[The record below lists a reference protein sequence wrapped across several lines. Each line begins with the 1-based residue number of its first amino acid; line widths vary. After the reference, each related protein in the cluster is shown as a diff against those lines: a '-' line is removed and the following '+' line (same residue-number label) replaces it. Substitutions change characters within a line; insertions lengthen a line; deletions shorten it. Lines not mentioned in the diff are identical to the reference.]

1 MGDRTSRGDPGHGEA
16 PDQALQHDGF
26 AAVEVI
32 SACRVDDEAVR
43 RVWSHDRRI
52 AEEPHREAFKGL
64 VVGYWLGILHDK
76 SRHQD
81 LCLSDGHAGAQSGGL
96 GRSIRR
102 QHHPPV
108 PVAAN
113 QDERRLSRRRRVAS
127 LPPKPVCGPVRQ
139 EERDDPCHRTPPTRN
154 LHFRPLGRG

>member
-1 MGDRTSRGDPGHGEA
+1 MIR
-16 PDQALQHDGF
+16 
-26 AAVEVI
+26 
-32 SACRVDDEAVR
+32 ACRVDDEAVG
-43 RVWSHDRRI
+43 RI
-52 AEEPHREAFKGL
+52 GGDDWRIPEKPCRETLKRLG
-64 VVGYWLGILHDK
+64 VGSGIGILHDEA
-76 SRHQD
+76 RHQD
-81 LCLSDGHAGAQSGGL
+81 LRLGDGHAGAQASGL

-127 LPPKPVCGPVRQ
+127 LPPKPVRGPVRQ

-154 LHFRPLGRG
+154 LHFRPLARG